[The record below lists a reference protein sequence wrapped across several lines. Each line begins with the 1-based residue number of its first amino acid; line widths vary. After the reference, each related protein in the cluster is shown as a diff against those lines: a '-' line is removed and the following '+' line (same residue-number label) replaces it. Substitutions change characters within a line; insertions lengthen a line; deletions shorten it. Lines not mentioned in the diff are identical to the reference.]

1 LQVIRDVFTAQ
12 RALRQRVGVGY
23 IHLADKSGRASFL
36 AGAYMSE
43 ALMVPVHLDALHCPH
58 DRVIVQA
65 SADFSKLPYT
75 DGTRD
80 LNSGVAQISEEIVA
94 RPFQDETA
102 LLLRGVHLHWA
113 LPDALTRGRHRIDD
127 DRQQHRTRF
136 PAVPNRWLVWRRAAG
151 NLAARAWIVESD
163 YVYPDGTGQNA
174 GVAVPFPM
182 APSRGIYRP
191 FRFLGRVL
199 PAELWQPHDATA
211 EYVETLSA
219 VGFKVADTGYSDP
232 AFATLYPNCHSV
244 FGFYDGEVGTAF
256 PDGLRYDLIGWY
268 ADGTQ
273 DFMRTLV
280 ADAADAGPLAPLD
293 LLKRFAAW
301 TFDAPDGTPLPDRT
315 VCYASIGLRPA
326 AAPAPGEPTLVTIGN
341 TGTEALSA
349 ALATRLDAGRRFE
362 IEATLE
368 AAQLAPR
375 LAHRTVDTDARLR
388 DLRHQNGFSA
398 HRGDQLW
405 TIRPVTTGAG
415 TLPADAERSQ
425 AQADVE
431 VPLELAGLLAALN
444 VAQQDRDRAAT
455 ELESARRQ
463 VFADWYKYLLC
474 AYPPEDAGDDY
485 PDIDQARAFIAGKG
499 LGQVRELAATIAPG
513 PDTAQSRLQD
523 AYAATASALDALDK
537 RADVLAAKLGYE
549 LVPQVAPRFW
559 QPTDPVV
566 ALAGPDARA
575 TERHGQDGRLRADNM
590 LTCQLVPGTVVDQVL
605 ALDQKALLA
614 LLQALRS
621 SEAGPDSVAFRDTGG
636 APWNPFQL
644 EWEVELFP
652 LREQGNIQ
660 PQASSYE
667 PGFVTGHYGLSEQG
681 PDLVP
686 SGEWNA
692 VAGAVAVYSGSSILT
707 RTAGERLGRAL
718 ADHLRQDV
726 LPAYRAAVPGT
737 GDVADV
743 INDVRAWYER
753 THADT
758 LADQPSRD
766 ADTDYVV
773 IRAYQDLLSLDY
785 LAQALG
791 GFNDA
796 LLMHRQVKQLPVAD
810 PLGFPDYQ
818 AFAGTVAAAVGTS
831 NRSAPEP
838 LNDFNPIRNGAV
850 RLLRLRLVD
859 TFGQTRAVPVD
870 RVIPTEPLTMP
881 GNPDLIALPPRLSQP
896 ARVVFRWLAADLD
909 QETNDHPSTSPV
921 CGWFLPNHVDTSL
934 MVYDNQGRA
943 LGAVDGQ
950 ANWQPAPGGTG
961 VATAAGIGNVHLRAT
976 VVDIL
981 ALGADFVTQFLAALD
996 GALENIE
1003 PETTDQHVDI
1013 AVLIGR
1019 PIALVR
1025 AAVDLELLGL
1035 ASVHQGWNQFQQDM
1049 ARTIRE
1055 TDGFTRVE
1063 FPMRLGAFQQ
1073 LNDGLLGYWTGDDT
1087 TFCSPQSGRFP
1098 HEKIRTYGDGPLSV
1112 PHAVD
1117 QPSTVVRM
1125 LVDPRGTVHVT
1136 SGIQPVKTISIPPAH
1151 YAPALAAIE
1160 VTFPCFPLLT
1170 DTGTVHVSLPVEP
1183 GYRWA
1188 WVDQEHGA
1196 WTEITQ
1202 AASIGRDDFTG
1213 ALAARIWDHLV
1224 DPHVAWLQPLPGAAV
1239 GIRAVS
1245 ADERATPTLDP
1256 QFQALAPS
1264 IEGILAP
1271 LGDHLLE
1278 RTATV
1283 ARLADVVGLPA
1294 WQALSDEHVGWLGP
1308 LPGDPVR
1315 ALVTPKD
1322 DRTQPVLAGGLTG
1335 TDPLVDSLL
1344 DIGQARIGP
1353 ASTTAT
1359 FGPPQQLRGGWLK
1372 LRRDT

>member
-1 LQVIRDVFTAQ
+1 
-12 RALRQRVGVGY
+12 
-23 IHLADKSGRASFL
+23 
-36 AGAYMSE
+36 
-43 ALMVPVHLDALHCPH
+43 MVPVHLDALHCPH
-58 DRVIVQA
+58 DRVVVQA
-65 SADFSKLPYT
+65 SADFSRLPFS

-102 LLLRGVHLHWA
+102 LLLSGVHLHWA
-113 LPDALTRGRHRIDD
+113 LPDALTRGRHRIDGD
-127 DRQQHRTRF
+127 QQRHRTRF
-136 PAVPNRWLVWRRAAG
+136 PAVPNRWLVRRRAVG
-151 NLAARAWIVESD
+151 DLAARAWIVESD
-163 YVYPDGTGQNA
+163 YVHPDGTGQNV
-174 GVAVPFPM
+174 GVAVPFPVDS
-182 APSRGIYRP
+182 AHGRYRP

-199 PAELWQPHDATA
+199 PVELRQSHDASA

-219 VGFKVADTGYSDP
+219 VGFEVAGGGYSDP
-232 AFATLYPNCHSV
+232 TFAALYHNCHSV
-244 FGFYDGEVGTAF
+244 FGFHDGEVGSAF

-268 ADGTQ
+268 ADGRQ
-273 DFMRTLV
+273 DFMHTLV
-280 ADAADAGPLAPLD
+280 ADAAGAGSLTPMD

-315 VCYASIGLRPA
+315 VCYASVGLHPPA
-326 AAPAPGEPTLVTIGN
+326 VPTQDEPSPDEPTLVTIGN

-349 ALATRLDAGRRFE
+349 ALATRFDAGRRFE

-368 AAQLAPR
+368 AVQLTPR
-375 LAHRTVDTDARLR
+375 LAHRTVDADARLR
-388 DLRHQNGFSA
+388 DLRHEKGFSA
-398 HRGDQLW
+398 HRGDRLW
-405 TIRPVTTGAG
+405 TIRPVTTATN

-431 VPLELAGLLAALN
+431 LPPALAGMLAALN
-444 VAQQDRDRAAT
+444 VAQQDRDRAAN

-463 VFADWYKYLLC
+463 LFADWYKYLIC
-474 AYPPEDAGDDY
+474 AYPPDDSGDNY
-485 PDIDQARAFIAGKG
+485 PDIDQARAFIEDKG
-499 LGQVRELAATIAPG
+499 LDRVRELAATTEPG
-513 PDTAQSRLQD
+513 PDTAESRLRD
-523 AYAATASALDALDK
+523 AYTAAATALDALNK
-537 RADVLAAKLGYE
+537 RADVRAAKLGYE
-549 LVPQVAPRFW
+549 LVPRVAPRFW

-566 ALAGPDARA
+566 VLAGPDARA
-575 TERHGQDGRLRADNM
+575 TERHGQDGRLRADS
-590 LTCQLVPGTVVDQVL
+590 LLACQLVPDTLVDQVL
-605 ALDQKALLA
+605 ALDQKALTA
-614 LLQALRS
+614 LLDTLRS
-621 SEAGPDSVAFRDTGG
+621 AEAGQDSAGQGSVAFRDTDG

-644 EWEVELFP
+644 EWEVELSP
-652 LREQGNIQ
+652 LRDRGNIA
-660 PQASSYE
+660 PQTDSYD
-667 PGFVTGHYGLSEQG
+667 PDFVTGHYGLSEHG

-686 SGEWNA
+686 SGAWNA
-692 VAGAVAVYSGSSILT
+692 LAGAVAIYSGSAILT

-743 INDVRAWYER
+743 IDDLRAWYER
-753 THADT
+753 THTGT
-758 LADQPSRD
+758 LTDQRSRD

-773 IRAYQDLLSLDY
+773 IRTYQDLLSLDY

-810 PLGFPDYQ
+810 PLGFPGYRT
-818 AFAGTVAAAVGTS
+818 FAGAVAAAVGTS

-838 LNDFNPIRNGAV
+838 LNDFNPIRTGAV

-870 RVIPTEPLTMP
+870 RVVPAEPLTMP
-881 GNPDLIALPPRLSQP
+881 GNPDLVALPPRLTQP
-896 ARVVFRWLAADLD
+896 ARLVFRWLAADLGT
-909 QETNDHPSTSPV
+909 ETSEHPSTSPV
-921 CGWFLPNHVDTSL
+921 CGWFLPNHVDTAL
-934 MVYDNQGRA
+934 MVYDNEGRA

-950 ANWQPAPGGTG
+950 ARWQPAPGGTG
-961 VATAAGIGNVHLRAT
+961 VPAATDIPNDHLRTT
-976 VVDIL
+976 VADIL
-981 ALGADFVTQFLAALD
+981 GQGAEFVTQFLAALD

-1035 ASVHQGWNQFQQDM
+1035 AAVHQGWNQFRQDM
-1049 ARTIRE
+1049 GRTIRE

-1063 FPMRLGAFQQ
+1063 FPMRLGAFRQ
-1073 LNDGLLGYWTGDDT
+1073 LDDGLIGYWIGDDT
-1087 TFCSPQSGRFP
+1087 TFCSPQSERFP
-1098 HEKIRTYGDGPLSV
+1098 HQKIRTYADGPLSV

-1117 QPSTVVRM
+1117 EPSTVVRM
-1125 LVDPRGTVHVT
+1125 LVDPRGTVHIT
-1136 SGIQPVKTISIPPAH
+1136 SGIQPVKTISIPPPH

-1160 VTFPCFPLLT
+1160 VTFPCAPLLT

-1188 WVDQEHGA
+1188 WVDHEHGA

-1213 ALAARIWDHLV
+1213 ALAARIWDHLI
-1224 DPHVAWLQPLPGAAV
+1224 DPHVAWLCPLPGAAV
-1239 GIRAVS
+1239 GIRAVGVN
-1245 ADERATPTLDP
+1245 ERAAPLLDP
-1256 QFQALAPS
+1256 EFRALTAS
-1264 IEGILAP
+1264 IETVLAP

-1283 ARLADVVGLPA
+1283 ARLVDVVGMPA
-1294 WQALSDEHVGWLGP
+1294 WRALLDERVGWLRP
-1308 LPGDPVR
+1308 LTDDPAR

-1322 DRTQPVLAGGLTG
+1322 DRPQPVLADGMAG
-1335 TDPLVDSLL
+1335 TDPLVNSLL
-1344 DIGQARIGP
+1344 DTGQARIGP
-1353 ASTTAT
+1353 ASTMAT
-1359 FGPPQQLRGGWLK
+1359 FGTPQQLRGGWLK

>member
-1 LQVIRDVFTAQ
+1 ML
-12 RALRQRVGVGY
+12 
-23 IHLADKSGRASFL
+23 
-36 AGAYMSE
+36 
-43 ALMVPVHLDALHCPH
+43 PV
-58 DRVIVQA
+58 
-65 SADFSKLPYT
+65 
-75 DGTRD
+75 
-80 LNSGVAQISEEIVA
+80 
-94 RPFQDETA
+94 
-102 LLLRGVHLHWA
+102 
-113 LPDALTRGRHRIDD
+113 
-127 DRQQHRTRF
+127 
-136 PAVPNRWLVWRRAAG
+136 
-151 NLAARAWIVESD
+151 
-163 YVYPDGTGQNA
+163 
-174 GVAVPFPM
+174 
-182 APSRGIYRP
+182 
-191 FRFLGRVL
+191 
-199 PAELWQPHDATA
+199 ELWQPHDATA
-211 EYVETLSA
+211 EYIETLSA
-219 VGFKVADTGYSDP
+219 VGFKVADDGYSDP
-232 AFATLYPNCHSV
+232 TFAAFYPNCHSV
-244 FGFYDGEVGTAF
+244 FGFHDGEVAATF

-280 ADAADAGPLAPLD
+280 ADGADAGPLTPLE
-293 LLKRFAAW
+293 LLQRFAAW

-315 VCYASIGLRPA
+315 ACYASIGLHPP
-326 AAPAPGEPTLVTIGN
+326 AAPAPDELTLVTIGN
-341 TGTEALSA
+341 TGTEALST
-349 ALATRLDAGRRFE
+349 ALATRLDADRRFE
-362 IEATLE
+362 IETTLE
-368 AAQLAPR
+368 AVQLAPR

-388 DLRHQNGFSA
+388 DLRHEKGFST
-398 HRGDQLW
+398 HRGDRLW
-405 TIRPVTTGAG
+405 TIRPATTATD

-431 VPLELAGLLAALN
+431 LPLELAGLLAALN

-485 PDIDQARAFIAGKG
+485 PDIDQARAFIEDKG
-499 LGQVRELAATIAPG
+499 LGRVRELAATIEPG

-523 AYAATASALDALDK
+523 AYTAAATALDALNK
-537 RADVLAAKLGYE
+537 RADTRAAKLGYE
-549 LVPQVAPRFW
+549 LVAQVAPRFW

-566 ALAGPDARA
+566 VLAGPDARA
-575 TERHGQDGRLRADNM
+575 TERHGQDGRLRADS
-590 LTCQLVPGTVVDQVL
+590 LLACHLVPDTVVDQVL
-605 ALDQKALLA
+605 ALDQKALTA
-614 LLQALRS
+614 LLDTLRS
-621 SEAGPDSVAFRDTGG
+621 GETEQDSVAFRDTDG

-652 LREQGNIQ
+652 LRERGNIA
-660 PQASSYE
+660 PQADSYD
-667 PGFVTGHYGLSEQG
+667 PGFVTGHYGLSEHG

-686 SGEWNA
+686 SGSWKA

-743 INDVRAWYER
+743 IDDLRAWYER

-758 LADQPSRD
+758 LTDQQSRD

-796 LLMHRQVKQLPVAD
+796 MLMHRQVKQLPVAD
-810 PLGFPDYQ
+810 PLGFPDYRT
-818 AFAGTVAAAVGTS
+818 FAGAVAAAVGTS

-838 LNDFNPIRNGAV
+838 LNDFNPIRTGAV

-870 RVIPTEPLTMP
+870 RVVPAEPLTMP
-881 GNPDLIALPPRLSQP
+881 DNPDLVALPPRLVQP

-909 QETNDHPSTSPV
+909 QETNEHPSTSPV

-934 MVYDNQGRA
+934 MVYDNEGRA

-950 ANWQPAPGGTG
+950 ARWQPAPGGTG
-961 VATAAGIGNVHLRAT
+961 VAGASDIGNDHLRAA

-981 ALGADFVTQFLAALD
+981 AQGTEFVTQFLAALD

-1013 AVLIGR
+1013 ALLIGR

-1035 ASVHQGWNQFQQDM
+1035 AAVHQGWNQFRQDM
-1049 ARTIRE
+1049 GRTIRE

-1063 FPMRLGAFQQ
+1063 FPMRLGAFRQ
-1073 LNDGLLGYWTGDDT
+1073 LDDGLIGYWIGDDT
-1087 TFCSPQSGRFP
+1087 TFCSPQSERFP

-1117 QPSTVVRM
+1117 EPSTVVRM
-1125 LVDPRGTVHVT
+1125 LVDPRGTVHIT
-1136 SGIQPVKTISIPPAH
+1136 SGIQPVKTISIPPPH
-1151 YAPALAAIE
+1151 YAPAMAAIE
-1160 VTFPCFPLLT
+1160 VTFPCTPLLT

-1213 ALAARIWDHLV
+1213 ALAARIWDLLV
-1224 DPHVAWLQPLPGAAV
+1224 DPHVAWLQPLPGAAA
-1239 GIRAVS
+1239 GIRAVGV
-1245 ADERATPTLDP
+1245 DERAAATLDP
-1256 QFQALAPS
+1256 EFQALTAS
-1264 IEGILAP
+1264 IETVLAP

-1283 ARLADVVGLPA
+1283 ARLAGVVGMPA
-1294 WQALSDEHVGWLGP
+1294 WQALLDEHVGWLGP
-1308 LPGDPVR
+1308 LAGDPAR

-1322 DRTQPVLAGGLTG
+1322 DRPQPALAGGLGG
-1335 TDPLVDSLL
+1335 TDPLMNSLL
-1344 DIGQARIGP
+1344 DTGQARIGP
-1353 ASTTAT
+1353 ASTRAT